1 MQKNKVNVEPYL
13 YLLPSLFILVSLLLF
28 PLLWNIYVSTH
39 DVSILT
45 ILKKWDFVGLKNF
58 YDLFSDPKFYESL
71 KLTLFFVAG
80 SVSAQFG
87 IGLLLAV
94 LLNQQIKG
102 THVLRTLLIIPWSV
116 STVIT
121 AFSFKFMYDDNFGI
135 VNYVLESIGLDAVGW
150 LSDPNIAIW
159 SIVLANI
166 WYGTPFTILFLTA
179 GLHSINPHLYEAAI
193 VDGATKIKRFFFI
206 TIPLLRQF
214 IITNLILIT
223 VWSINFFD
231 LQLIMT
237 GGGPLFSTT
246 TTSLYMY
253 REAFE
258 FGSFSGGATIGI
270 LLIVMNLLLTFVYVK
285 IFNRKT
291 SDQNEK

>member
-1 MQKNKVNVEPYL
+1 MPINRATIEPYL
-13 YLLPSLFILVSLLLF
+13 YLLPSLLILVVLLLF
-28 PLLWNIYVSTH
+28 PLIWNIYVSIH
-39 DVSILT
+39 NVSILT
-45 ILKKWDFVGLKNF
+45 ILKDWEFVGLKNF
-58 YDLFSDPKFYESL
+58 IDLLTEPKFYESL
-71 KLTLFFVAG
+71 KLTLFFAGG
-80 SVSAQFG
+80 SVLAQFT
-87 IGLLLAV
+87 IGLVLAI
-94 LLNQQIKG
+94 LLNQKIKG
-102 THVLRTLLIIPWSV
+102 TNIFRMLLIIPWSV

-135 VNYVLESIGLDAVGW
+135 LNYLLKQIGLDTVGW

-159 SIVLANI
+159 SIVLTNI

-179 GLHSINPHLYEAAI
+179 GLQSINPLLYEAALI
-193 VDGATKIKRFFFI
+193 DGATKIKRFFFI

-214 IITNLILIT
+214 MVTNLILIT

-246 TTSLYMY
+246 TISLYMY
-253 REAFE
+253 RQAFE

-270 LLIVMNLLLTFVYVK
+270 FLIIMNLLLTLTYIK
-285 IFNRKT
+285 IFNRR
-291 SDQNEK
+291 SEL

>member
-1 MQKNKVNVEPYL
+1 MPSNRAIIEPYL
-13 YLLPSLFILVSLLLF
+13 YLFPSLLILVVFLLF
-28 PLLWNIYVSTH
+28 PLIWNIYVSIH
-39 DVSILT
+39 NVSILT
-45 ILKKWDFVGLKNF
+45 ILKDWEFVGLKNF
-58 YDLFSDPKFYESL
+58 IDLLTEPKFYESL
-71 KLTLFFVAG
+71 KLTLFFAGG
-80 SVSAQFG
+80 SVLAQFT
-87 IGLLLAV
+87 IGLVLAI
-94 LLNQQIKG
+94 LLNQKIQG
-102 THVLRTLLIIPWSV
+102 TNLFRMLLIIPWSI

-135 VNYVLESIGLDAVGW
+135 LNYLLKQMGFDSVGW

-159 SIVLANI
+159 SIVLTNI

-179 GLHSINPHLYEAAI
+179 GLQSINPLLYEAALI
-193 VDGATKIKRFFFI
+193 DGATKIKRFFFI

-214 IITNLILIT
+214 MVTNLILIT

-246 TTSLYMY
+246 TISLYMY
-253 REAFE
+253 RQAFE

-270 LLIVMNLLLTFVYVK
+270 FLIIMNLLLTLTYIK
-285 IFNRKT
+285 IFNRRR
-291 SDQNEK
+291 EL

>member
-1 MQKNKVNVEPYL
+1 MPSNRANIEPYL
-13 YLLPSLFILVSLLLF
+13 YLLPSLLILVVFLLF
-28 PLLWNIYVSTH
+28 PLVWNIYVSVH
-39 DVSILT
+39 NVSILT
-45 ILKKWDFVGLKNF
+45 ILKDWEFVGLKNF
-58 YDLFSDPKFYESL
+58 IDLLTEPKFYESL
-71 KLTLFFVAG
+71 KLTLFFAGG
-80 SVSAQFG
+80 SVLAQFT
-87 IGLLLAV
+87 IGLVLAI
-94 LLNQQIKG
+94 LLNQKIQG
-102 THVLRTLLIIPWSV
+102 TNLFRMLLIIPWSV

-135 VNYVLESIGLDAVGW
+135 LNYLLKQMGLDSVGW

-159 SIVLANI
+159 SIVLTNI

-179 GLHSINPHLYEAAI
+179 GLQSINPLLYEAALI
-193 VDGATKIKRFFFI
+193 DGATKIKRFFFI

-214 IITNLILIT
+214 MVTNLILIT

-246 TTSLYMY
+246 TISLYMY
-253 REAFE
+253 RQAFE

-270 LLIVMNLLLTFVYVK
+270 FLIIMNLLLTLTYIK
-285 IFNRKT
+285 IFNRRSKL
-291 SDQNEK
+291 

>member
-1 MQKNKVNVEPYL
+1 MPSNRATIEPYL
-13 YLLPSLFILVSLLLF
+13 YLLPSLLILVVFLLF
-28 PLLWNIYVSTH
+28 PLVWNIYVSVH
-39 DVSILT
+39 NVSILT
-45 ILKKWDFVGLKNF
+45 ILKDWEFVGLKNF
-58 YDLFSDPKFYESL
+58 IDLLTEPKFYESL
-71 KLTLFFVAG
+71 KLTLFFAGG
-80 SVSAQFG
+80 SVLAQFT
-87 IGLLLAV
+87 IGLVLSI
-94 LLNQQIKG
+94 LLNQKIQG
-102 THVLRTLLIIPWSV
+102 TNIFRMLLIIPWSV

-135 VNYVLESIGLDAVGW
+135 LNYVLKQMGLDSVGW

-159 SIVLANI
+159 SIVLTNI

-179 GLHSINPHLYEAAI
+179 GLQSINPLLYEAALI
-193 VDGATKIKRFFFI
+193 DGATKIKRFFFI

-214 IITNLILIT
+214 MVTNLILIT

-246 TTSLYMY
+246 TISLYMY
-253 REAFE
+253 RQAFE

-270 LLIVMNLLLTFVYVK
+270 FLIIMNLLLTLTYIK
-285 IFNRKT
+285 IFNRRSKL
-291 SDQNEK
+291 

>member
-1 MQKNKVNVEPYL
+1 MPSNRPTIEPYL
-13 YLLPSLFILVSLLLF
+13 YLFPSLLILVVFLLF
-28 PLLWNIYVSTH
+28 PLIWNIYVSIH

-45 ILKKWDFVGLKNF
+45 ILKDWEFVGLKNF
-58 YDLFSDPKFYESL
+58 IDLLTEPKFYESL
-71 KLTLFFVAG
+71 KLTLFFAGG
-80 SVSAQFG
+80 SVLAQFT
-87 IGLLLAV
+87 IGLVLAI
-94 LLNQQIKG
+94 LLNQKIQG
-102 THVLRTLLIIPWSV
+102 TNLFRMLLIIPWSI

-135 VNYVLESIGLDAVGW
+135 LNYLLKQMGFDPVGW

-159 SIVLANI
+159 SIVLTNI

-179 GLHSINPHLYEAAI
+179 GLQSINPLLYEAALI
-193 VDGATKIKRFFFI
+193 DGATKIKRFFFI

-214 IITNLILIT
+214 MVTNLILIT

-246 TTSLYMY
+246 TISLYMY
-253 REAFE
+253 RQAFE

-270 LLIVMNLLLTFVYVK
+270 FLIIMNLLLTLTYIK
-285 IFNRKT
+285 IFNRRR
-291 SDQNEK
+291 EL

>member
-1 MQKNKVNVEPYL
+1 MPSNRATIEPYL
-13 YLLPSLFILVSLLLF
+13 YLLPSLLILVVFLLF
-28 PLLWNIYVSTH
+28 PLIWNIYVSIH
-39 DVSILT
+39 NVSILT
-45 ILKKWDFVGLKNF
+45 ILKDWDFVGLKN
-58 YDLFSDPKFYESL
+58 YIDLLTEPKFYESL
-71 KLTLFFVAG
+71 KLTLFFAGG
-80 SVSAQFG
+80 SVLAQFT
-87 IGLLLAV
+87 IGLVLSI
-94 LLNQQIKG
+94 LLNQKIQG
-102 THVLRTLLIIPWSV
+102 TNIFRMLLIIPWSI

-135 VNYVLESIGLDAVGW
+135 LNYLLKQMGFDSVGW

-159 SIVLANI
+159 SIVLTNI

-179 GLHSINPHLYEAAI
+179 GLQSINPLLYEAALI
-193 VDGATKIKRFFFI
+193 DGATKIKRFFFI

-214 IITNLILIT
+214 MVTNLILIT

-246 TTSLYMY
+246 TISLYMY
-253 REAFE
+253 RQAFE

-270 LLIVMNLLLTFVYVK
+270 LLIIMNLLLTLTYIK
-285 IFNRKT
+285 IFNRRR
-291 SDQNEK
+291 EL

>member
-1 MQKNKVNVEPYL
+1 MPSNRATIEPYL
-13 YLLPSLFILVSLLLF
+13 YLLPSLLILVVFLLF
-28 PLLWNIYVSTH
+28 PLIWNIYVSIH
-39 DVSILT
+39 NVSILT
-45 ILKKWDFVGLKNF
+45 ILKDWEFVGLKNF
-58 YDLFSDPKFYESL
+58 IDLLTEPKFYESL
-71 KLTLFFVAG
+71 KLTLFFAGG
-80 SVSAQFG
+80 SVLAQFT
-87 IGLLLAV
+87 IGLVLAI
-94 LLNQQIKG
+94 LLNQKIQG
-102 THVLRTLLIIPWSV
+102 TNLFRMLLIIPWSI

-135 VNYVLESIGLDAVGW
+135 LNYLLKQMGLDSVGW

-159 SIVLANI
+159 SIVLTNI

-179 GLHSINPHLYEAAI
+179 GLQSINPLLYEAALI
-193 VDGATKIKRFFFI
+193 DGATKIKRFFFI

-214 IITNLILIT
+214 MVTNLILIT

-246 TTSLYMY
+246 TISLYMY
-253 REAFE
+253 RQAFE

-270 LLIVMNLLLTFVYVK
+270 FLIIMNLLLTLTYIK
-285 IFNRKT
+285 IFNRR
-291 SDQNEK
+291 SEL

>member
-1 MQKNKVNVEPYL
+1 MPSNRATIEPYL
-13 YLLPSLFILVSLLLF
+13 YLLPSLLILVVFLLF
-28 PLLWNIYVSTH
+28 PLIWNIYVSIH
-39 DVSILT
+39 NVSILT
-45 ILKKWDFVGLKNF
+45 ILKDWEFVGLKNF
-58 YDLFSDPKFYESL
+58 IDLLTEPKFYESL
-71 KLTLFFVAG
+71 KLTLFFAGG
-80 SVSAQFG
+80 SVLAQFT
-87 IGLLLAV
+87 IGLVLAI
-94 LLNQQIKG
+94 LLNQKIQG
-102 THVLRTLLIIPWSV
+102 TNLFRMLLIIPWSI

-135 VNYVLESIGLDAVGW
+135 LNYLLKQMGFDSVGW

-159 SIVLANI
+159 SIVLTNI

-179 GLHSINPHLYEAAI
+179 GLQSINPLLYEAALI
-193 VDGATKIKRFFFI
+193 DGATKIKRFFFI

-214 IITNLILIT
+214 MVTNLILIT

-246 TTSLYMY
+246 TISLYMY
-253 REAFE
+253 RQAFE

-270 LLIVMNLLLTFVYVK
+270 FLIIMNLLLTLTYIK
-285 IFNRKT
+285 IFNRR
-291 SDQNEK
+291 SEL

>member
-1 MQKNKVNVEPYL
+1 MPSNRTTIEPYL
-13 YLLPSLFILVSLLLF
+13 YLLPSLLILVVFLLF
-28 PLLWNIYVSTH
+28 PLVWNIYVSVH
-39 DVSILT
+39 NVSILT
-45 ILKKWDFVGLKNF
+45 ILKDWEFVGLENF
-58 YDLFSDPKFYESL
+58 IDLLTEPKFYESL
-71 KLTLFFVAG
+71 KLTLFFAGG
-80 SVSAQFG
+80 SVLAQFT
-87 IGLLLAV
+87 IGLVLSI
-94 LLNQQIKG
+94 LLNQKIQG
-102 THVLRTLLIIPWSV
+102 TNIFRMLLIIPWSV

-135 VNYVLESIGLDAVGW
+135 LNYLLKQVGLDSVGW

-159 SIVLANI
+159 SIVLTNI

-179 GLHSINPHLYEAAI
+179 GLQSINPLLYEAALI
-193 VDGATKIKRFFFI
+193 DGATKIKRFFFI

-214 IITNLILIT
+214 MVTNLILIT

-246 TTSLYMY
+246 TISLYMY
-253 REAFE
+253 RQAFE

-270 LLIVMNLLLTFVYVK
+270 FLIIMNLLLTLTYIK
-285 IFNRKT
+285 IFNRRSKL
-291 SDQNEK
+291 

>member
-1 MQKNKVNVEPYL
+1 MPSNRPTIEPYL
-13 YLLPSLFILVSLLLF
+13 YLFPSLLILVVFLLF
-28 PLLWNIYVSTH
+28 PLIWNIYVSIH

-45 ILKKWDFVGLKNF
+45 ILKDWEFVGLKNF
-58 YDLFSDPKFYESL
+58 IDLLTEPKFYESL
-71 KLTLFFVAG
+71 KLTLFFAGG
-80 SVSAQFG
+80 SVLAQFT
-87 IGLLLAV
+87 IGLVLAI
-94 LLNQQIKG
+94 LLNQKIQG
-102 THVLRTLLIIPWSV
+102 TNLFRMLLIIPWSI

-135 VNYVLESIGLDAVGW
+135 LNYLLKQMGFDSVGW

-159 SIVLANI
+159 SIVLTNI

-179 GLHSINPHLYEAAI
+179 GLQSINPLLYEAALI
-193 VDGATKIKRFFFI
+193 DGATKIKRFFFI

-214 IITNLILIT
+214 MVTNLILIT

-246 TTSLYMY
+246 TISLYMY
-253 REAFE
+253 RQAFE

-270 LLIVMNLLLTFVYVK
+270 FLIIMNLLLTLTYIK
-285 IFNRKT
+285 IFNRRR
-291 SDQNEK
+291 EL

>member
-1 MQKNKVNVEPYL
+1 MPSNRPTIEPYL
-13 YLLPSLFILVSLLLF
+13 YLFPSLLILVVFLLF
-28 PLLWNIYVSTH
+28 PLIWNIYVSIH

-45 ILKKWDFVGLKNF
+45 ILKDWEFVGLKNF
-58 YDLFSDPKFYESL
+58 IDLLTEPKFYESL
-71 KLTLFFVAG
+71 KLTLFFAGG
-80 SVSAQFG
+80 SVLAQFT
-87 IGLLLAV
+87 IGLVLAI
-94 LLNQQIKG
+94 LLNQKIQG
-102 THVLRTLLIIPWSV
+102 TNIFRMLLIIPWSI

-135 VNYVLESIGLDAVGW
+135 LNYLLKQMGFDSVGW

-159 SIVLANI
+159 SIVLTNI

-179 GLHSINPHLYEAAI
+179 GLQSINPLLYEAALI
-193 VDGATKIKRFFFI
+193 DGATKIKRFFFI

-214 IITNLILIT
+214 MVTNLILIT

-246 TTSLYMY
+246 TISLYMY
-253 REAFE
+253 RQAFE

-270 LLIVMNLLLTFVYVK
+270 FLIIMNLLLTLTYIK
-285 IFNRKT
+285 IFNRRR
-291 SDQNEK
+291 EL

>member
-1 MQKNKVNVEPYL
+1 MPSNRPTIEPYL
-13 YLLPSLFILVSLLLF
+13 YLFPSLLILVVFLLF
-28 PLLWNIYVSTH
+28 PLIWNIYVSIH

-45 ILKKWDFVGLKNF
+45 ILKDWEFVGLKNF
-58 YDLFSDPKFYESL
+58 IDLLTEPKFYESL
-71 KLTLFFVAG
+71 KLTLFFAGG
-80 SVSAQFG
+80 SVLAQFT
-87 IGLLLAV
+87 IGLVLAI
-94 LLNQQIKG
+94 LLNQKIQG
-102 THVLRTLLIIPWSV
+102 TNLFRMLLIIPWSV

-135 VNYVLESIGLDAVGW
+135 LNYLLKQMGLDSVGW

-159 SIVLANI
+159 SIVLTNI

-179 GLHSINPHLYEAAI
+179 GLQSINPLLYEAALI
-193 VDGATKIKRFFFI
+193 DGATKIKRFFFI

-214 IITNLILIT
+214 MVTNLILIT
-223 VWSINFFD
+223 VCSINFFD

-246 TTSLYMY
+246 TISLYMY
-253 REAFE
+253 RQAFE

-270 LLIVMNLLLTFVYVK
+270 FLIIMNLLLTLTYIK
-285 IFNRKT
+285 IFNRRR
-291 SDQNEK
+291 EL

>member
-1 MQKNKVNVEPYL
+1 MPSNRPTIEPYL
-13 YLLPSLFILVSLLLF
+13 YLFPSLLILVVFLLF
-28 PLLWNIYVSTH
+28 PLIWNIYVSIH

-45 ILKKWDFVGLKNF
+45 ILKDWEFVGLKNF
-58 YDLFSDPKFYESL
+58 IDLLTEPKFYESL
-71 KLTLFFVAG
+71 KLTLFFAGG
-80 SVSAQFG
+80 SVLAQFT
-87 IGLLLAV
+87 IGLVLSI
-94 LLNQQIKG
+94 LLNQKIQG
-102 THVLRTLLIIPWSV
+102 TNLFRMLLIIPWSI

-135 VNYVLESIGLDAVGW
+135 LNYLLKQMGFDSVGW

-159 SIVLANI
+159 SIVLTNI

-179 GLHSINPHLYEAAI
+179 GLQSINPLLYEAALI
-193 VDGATKIKRFFFI
+193 DGATKIKRFFFI

-214 IITNLILIT
+214 MVTNLILIT

-246 TTSLYMY
+246 TISLYMY
-253 REAFE
+253 RQAFE

-270 LLIVMNLLLTFVYVK
+270 FLIIMNLLLTLTYIK
-285 IFNRKT
+285 IFNRRR
-291 SDQNEK
+291 EL